1 MSASKVIFLDFDG
14 PLSNPRV
21 ILYGGNDNAIDP
33 VAVTA
38 LNNLCEATGVK
49 IVCSS
54 TRTIPG
60 HQGNFDETVA
70 MLAAAGLD
78 PKHIHEDWSCFYDL
92 STSRKTHIKQWLAK
106 HPEVTHYAIIDDE
119 AVGLPGMVRV
129 TDMDGMQVKHF
140 EKLAKLLDF
149 NLMDVFN
156 HAREKWYE
164 NKQRLHKA
172 PGMTP

>member
-1 MSASKVIFLDFDG
+1 MSAHKVIFLDFDG

-21 ILYGGNDNAIDP
+21 ILYGGHDNAVDP

-38 LNNLCEATGVK
+38 LNNLCAATGVK

-54 TRTIPG
+54 TIPG
-60 HQGNFDETVA
+60 HQGNFEETVA

-78 PKHIHEDWSCFYDL
+78 PQHLHEDWSCFYD
-92 STSRKTHIKQWLAK
+92 TERPRKAHIKQWLSQ

-119 AVGLPGMVRV
+119 PVGLPGVVRV
-129 TDMDGMQVKHF
+129 TEMDGMQVKHF
-140 EKLAKLLDF
+140 ERLASLLDF
-149 NLMDVFN
+149 NLTDVFN

-164 NKQRLHKA
+164 NTQRLHRVLV
-172 PGMTP
+172 MTP